1 MLLCSVTANFVG
13 DAHFGGGLLTRTND
27 DGAKS
32 RKDLIDQL
40 IAESKKR
47 KAEQQKMKE
56 QTLGLTEKL
65 DTDWKDL
72 LPVITAGPKAADVEK
87 PKPDSYDTLMR
98 ELKFEA
104 RGKVLIKDSVF
115 FFSVNMFLGEQLFN
129 LNLIFLSHLI
139 D

>member
-1 MLLCSVTANFVG
+1 MSRS
-13 DAHFGGGLLTRTND
+13 HE

-47 KAEQQKMKE
+47 KAEQQKLRE
-56 QTLGLTEKL
+56 QTLDLTEKL
-65 DTDWKDL
+65 DTEWKDL
-72 LPVITAGPKAADVEK
+72 LPVISGGPKASDVEK

-104 RGKVLIKDSVF
+104 RGKVLHSKNSFLLCPFVVVTNISFPVTNNSFTCKF
-115 FFSVNMFLGEQLFN
+115 FEA
-129 LNLIFLSHLI
+129 IR
-139 D
+139 

>member
-1 MLLCSVTANFVG
+1 MATADFVE
-13 DAHFGGGLLTRTND
+13 DAHFGGGLLSRSHE

-47 KAEQQKMKE
+47 KAEQQKLRE
-56 QTLGLTEKL
+56 QTLDLTEKL
-65 DTDWKDL
+65 DTEWKDL
-72 LPVITAGPKAADVEK
+72 LPVLSSGPKASDEEK

-104 RGKVLIKDSVF
+104 RGKVL
-115 FFSVNMFLGEQLFN
+115 
-129 LNLIFLSHLI
+129 
-139 D
+139 